1 MKDKEKELEE
11 IIGFEITLQDEKNI
25 STLDP
30 KLQKEIE
37 VWSQKNANNILS
49 LQIKKCQVEHVD
61 VNKTEEDFREE
72 YGITEDDDDDIIN
85 EAFEAYKNHLKIIK
99 KNEEVCPHFRDCPLF
114 QNDALPKGNKCPL
127 EVMTTTRLRDGIY
140 KELDIKPEDFSDIIS
155 ANHLVAIENLAQRT
169 LSALSV
175 QAPVVK
181 VITKGKNGITTDTK
195 INDNL
200 AAYQLLM
207 NMRDK
212 INKNLILD
220 RESKM
225 KNKKIESEIN
235 EKTIKENL
243 KNRFSN
249 RRFDIDTAELVEA
262 ISLEDENSID
272 ING

>member
-1 MKDKEKELEE
+1 M
-11 IIGFEITLQDEKNI
+11 
-25 STLDP
+25 
-30 KLQKEIE
+30 
-37 VWSQKNANNILS
+37 
-49 LQIKKCQVEHVD
+49 
-61 VNKTEEDFREE
+61 
-72 YGITEDDDDDIIN
+72 
-85 EAFEAYKNHLKIIK
+85 
-99 KNEEVCPHFRDCPLF
+99 
-114 QNDALPKGNKCPL
+114 
-127 EVMTTTRLRDGIY
+127 
-140 KELDIKPEDFSDIIS
+140 DIKPEDFSDIIS